1 MTLNE
6 RIQAIVD
13 ELYDGSWNKLAKDIG
28 VNASTLQRVKEG
40 GGMRSESLLHF
51 CENLN
56 LSANW
61 LLTGEGSK
69 YNYRKMTIGSLLLKA
84 AEESD
89 PAALRI
95 ARAWNESAIQKDANF
110 KDPYFFTIEDIEQKA
125 IEGNRSAIKFMD
137 AYDRDWFRYTPEYEQ
152 AMDEHLSQDKEEV
165 EDDWGANIPKELF
178 ADFVPPAKLSEKQ
191 TEELCQLGTPPIEDF
206 IEVPVYDIQ
215 ASAGPGVLV
224 ESEEQKAVINF
235 SPYYLSSLGVPS
247 SKAAIIYVKGDSMLG
262 TLDPETPILVD
273 TGIQSMQQDGIYV
286 IRIGDTLHVKRI
298 QRQLDGSLKV
308 ISDNKVYEPY
318 VIAGTDLEQV
328 QIVGRVVLSV
338 QLF

>member
-1 MTLNE
+1 MTLSE

-13 ELYDGSWNKLAKDIG
+13 DLYDGSWNKLAKDIG

-40 GGMRSESLLHF
+40 GGMRSESILHF

-56 LSANW
+56 LNANW
-61 LLTGEGSK
+61 LLTGEGGK
-69 YNYRKMTIGSLLLKA
+69 YNYRKMTVGSLMLKA

-89 PAALRI
+89 PGALRV
-95 ARAWNESAIQKDANF
+95 ARAWNESEIQKDDDF
-110 KDPYFFTIEDIEQKA
+110 KDPYFLTLEEIEQKA
-125 IEGNRSAIKFMD
+125 IEGNKSANKFMN
-137 AYDRDWFRYTPEYEQ
+137 AYDRDWFRFTPEYEQ
-152 AMDEHLSQDKEEV
+152 AEDEYLSNESMN
-165 EDDWGANIPKELF
+165 DDLGANIPKELF
-178 ADFVPPAKLSEKQ
+178 ADFVPPAKLSDEQ
-191 TEELCQLGTPPIEDF
+191 TENLRQLGTPPIEDF
-206 IEVPVYDIQ
+206 IQVPVYDIQ

-298 QRQLDGSLKV
+298 QRQLDGSLKI

-318 VIAGTDLEQV
+318 VISGADLDQV